1 MTYSRSGLSRTDKR
15 IRNESAQARFLEKQL
30 DLFARIS
37 SPVTPARSEART
49 AGTGEEKLYVLVTR
63 KVSPFK
69 RKIAQNLSSSRHQKN
84 GVGNA

>member
-1 MTYSRSGLSRTDKR
+1 M
-15 IRNESAQARFLEKQL
+15 I
-30 DLFARIS
+30 FASNIS

-69 RKIAQNLSSSRHQKN
+69 RKIAQKIGSKVSLTSETFAHNLSSFQNRASGVKN
-84 GVGNA
+84 A